1 MAIISP
7 SILSANFANLQADIE
22 MLNKSAADWLHIDV
36 MDGVFVPNISFGF
49 PVLKAIQPIAKKPFD
64 VHLMIVN
71 PERYVERFKQ
81 AGASL
86 LTVHYESCSDLH
98 RTIGQIRSLGMKAG
112 VSINPETPAHVLKE
126 IIPSVDLVL
135 VMSVHPGFGGQKFI
149 PETLQKICEVRRM
162 ITQSNSSALIEV
174 DGGIGLQ
181 NAADVIAMGADALVA
196 GASIFSTEN
205 PLETIENLK
214 KVK

>member
-22 MLNKSAADWLHIDV
+22 MLNNSAADWLHIDV

-86 LTVHYESCSDLH
+86 LTVHYEACSDLH
-98 RTIGQIRSLGMKAG
+98 RTIEQIRSLGMKAG

-149 PETLQKICEVRRM
+149 PETLQKIADVRRM

-205 PLETIENLK
+205 PLETIGNLK
-214 KVK
+214 KFQ

>member
-1 MAIISP
+1 MTA
-7 SILSANFANLQADIE
+7 LQTQIRGE
-22 MLNKSAADWLHIDV
+22 L
-36 MDGVFVPNISFGF
+36 
-49 PVLKAIQPIAKKPFD
+49 
-64 VHLMIVN
+64 
-71 PERYVERFKQ
+71 ERFKQ

-86 LTVHYESCSDLH
+86 LTVHYEACSDLH

>member
-22 MLNKSAADWLHIDV
+22 MLNNSAADWLHIDV

-86 LTVHYESCSDLH
+86 LTVHYEACSDLR
-98 RTIGQIRSLGMKAG
+98 RTIEQIRSLGMKAG

-126 IIPSVDLVL
+126 IIPNVDLVL

-149 PETLQKICEVRRM
+149 PETLQKIADVRRM

-174 DGGIGLQ
+174 DGGVGLQ
-181 NAADVIAMGADALVA
+181 NAAEVIAMGADALVG
-196 GASIFSTEN
+196 GASVFTSEN
-205 PLETIENLK
+205 PQETIAKLK
-214 KVK
+214 NVK

>member
-49 PVLKAIQPIAKKPFD
+49 PVLKAIQPIAKKSFD

-86 LTVHYESCSDLH
+86 LTVHYEACSDLH

>member
-49 PVLKAIQPIAKKPFD
+49 PVLKAIQPIAKKPLD

-86 LTVHYESCSDLH
+86 LTVHYEACSDLH

>member
-22 MLNKSAADWLHIDV
+22 MLNNSAADWLHIDV

-86 LTVHYESCSDLH
+86 LTIHYEACSDLH
-98 RTIGQIRSLGMKAG
+98 RTIGQIRSLGMKVG

-205 PLETIENLK
+205 PLETIEKLK

>member
-86 LTVHYESCSDLH
+86 LTVHYEACSDLH
-98 RTIGQIRSLGMKAG
+98 RTSGQIRSLGMKAG

>member
-22 MLNKSAADWLHIDV
+22 MLNNSAADWLHIDV

-86 LTVHYESCSDLH
+86 LTVHYEACSDLR
-98 RTIGQIRSLGMKAG
+98 RTIEQIRSLGMKVG
-112 VSINPETPAHVLKE
+112 VSINPETPTRVLKE
-126 IIPSVDLVL
+126 VIPNVDLVL

-149 PETLQKICEVRRM
+149 PESLQKIAEVRRM

-174 DGGIGLQ
+174 DGGVGLQ
-181 NAADVIAMGADALVA
+181 NAAKVIAMGADALVG
-196 GASIFSTEN
+196 GASVFTSEN
-205 PLETIENLK
+205 PQETIAKLK
-214 KVK
+214 NVK

>member
-86 LTVHYESCSDLH
+86 LTVHYEACSDLH
-98 RTIGQIRSLGMKAG
+98 RTIEQIRSLGMKAG
-112 VSINPETPAHVLKE
+112 VSINPETPTNVLNE
-126 IIPSVDLVL
+126 IIPNVDLVL

-149 PETLQKICEVRRM
+149 PETLQKIWEVRRM

>member
-22 MLNKSAADWLHIDV
+22 MLNNSAADWLHIDV

-86 LTVHYESCSDLH
+86 LTVHYEACSDLR
-98 RTIGQIRSLGMKAG
+98 RTIEQIRSLGMKAG
-112 VSINPETPAHVLKE
+112 VSINPETPTHVLKE
-126 IIPSVDLVL
+126 IIPNVDLVL

-149 PETLQKICEVRRM
+149 PESLQKIAEVRRM
-162 ITQSNSSALIEV
+162 ITLSNSSALIEV
-174 DGGIGLQ
+174 DGGVGLQ
-181 NAADVIAMGADALVA
+181 NAAEVIAMGADALVG
-196 GASIFSTEN
+196 GASVFTSEN
-205 PLETIENLK
+205 PQETIAKLK
-214 KVK
+214 NVK

>member
-22 MLNKSAADWLHIDV
+22 MLNNSVADWLHIDV

-86 LTVHYESCSDLH
+86 LTVHYEACTDLH

-126 IIPSVDLVL
+126 IIPNVDLVL

-149 PETLQKICEVRRM
+149 PETLQKIADVRRM

-174 DGGIGLQ
+174 DGGVGLQ
-181 NAADVIAMGADALVA
+181 NAAEVIAMGADALVG
-196 GASIFSTEN
+196 GASVFTSEN
-205 PLETIENLK
+205 PQETIAKLK
-214 KVK
+214 NVK